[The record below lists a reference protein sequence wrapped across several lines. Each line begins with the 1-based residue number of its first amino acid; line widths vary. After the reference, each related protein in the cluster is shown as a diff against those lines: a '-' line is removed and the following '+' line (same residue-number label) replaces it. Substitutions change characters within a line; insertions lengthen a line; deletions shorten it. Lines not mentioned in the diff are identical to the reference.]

1 MVEYKWIALSN
12 TTLGTLMASTNLT
25 IIMISLPAIFNGIGI
40 NPLNSF
46 EYLLWVLFGYNIVT
60 SVLLVTFGRI
70 SDIYGRV
77 RLYNLGFA
85 IFTAGSILLSL
96 TPNQG
101 DLGAMEIII
110 FRIIQGIGAAF
121 LFSNSI
127 AILTDA
133 FPYNERGKALG
144 INQIS
149 FLAGSLIGLIIGG
162 VLASIN
168 WRYIFLVSVPF
179 GIAGTIW
186 SYLKLKETGTLN
198 RNQKIDWIG
207 NTVFGVG
214 LTAILI
220 GITYGLM
227 PYGNDVMGWT
237 NPWVIAS
244 LVIGIGLL
252 VLFPFIEMHVQDPMF
267 KMELFKIRMFA
278 AGNFANI
285 LNSIGRGGVMIMLI
299 ILLQGIW
306 LPLHGYSFESTP
318 FWAGVYT
325 IPMMLGFVLF
335 GPISGYLS
343 DKYGARFFATLGMI
357 ITAATFFVLSTFSY
371 NFDYAPFAI
380 VIFLMGV
387 GGGMFAAPNTASIMN
402 SVPPE
407 HRGAASGMRATL
419 QNVGQTISNALFFTI
434 LILSLS
440 SSLPSAISSALNST
454 GAPQLIP
461 FVENISP
468 TGALFSVFLGYNP
481 ISSIL
486 NQISNSPQ
494 GSTILASLNS
504 DTIHNL
510 LAPTFFA
517 NAVAPA
523 IMSSMDISFYIGG
536 ILSLGAAIASML
548 RGGKYI
554 YEEVKSKKS
563 EKEILKMNFKK

>member
-267 KMELFKIRMFA
+267 RMELFKIRMFA

>member
-267 KMELFKIRMFA
+267 RMELFKIRMFA

-504 DTIHNL
+504 DTIHDL

>member
-267 KMELFKIRMFA
+267 RMELFKIRMFA

-306 LPLHGYSFESTP
+306 LPLHGYSFESAP

>member
-1 MVEYKWIALSN
+1 
-12 TTLGTLMASTNLT
+12 
-25 IIMISLPAIFNGIGI
+25 
-40 NPLNSF
+40 
-46 EYLLWVLFGYNIVT
+46 
-60 SVLLVTFGRI
+60 
-70 SDIYGRV
+70 
-77 RLYNLGFA
+77 
-85 IFTAGSILLSL
+85 LLSL

-162 VLASIN
+162 VLAVIN

-267 KMELFKIRMFA
+267 RMELFKIRMFA

-306 LPLHGYSFESTP
+306 LPLHGYSFESAP

-325 IPMMLGFVLF
+325 IPMMLGFVF
-335 GPISGYLS
+335 I
-343 DKYGARFFATLGMI
+343 R
-357 ITAATFFVLSTFSY
+357 
-371 NFDYAPFAI
+371 
-380 VIFLMGV
+380 
-387 GGGMFAAPNTASIMN
+387 
-402 SVPPE
+402 
-407 HRGAASGMRATL
+407 
-419 QNVGQTISNALFFTI
+419 SN
-434 LILSLS
+434 
-440 SSLPSAISSALNST
+440 
-454 GAPQLIP
+454 
-461 FVENISP
+461 
-468 TGALFSVFLGYNP
+468 
-481 ISSIL
+481 
-486 NQISNSPQ
+486 
-494 GSTILASLNS
+494 
-504 DTIHNL
+504 
-510 LAPTFFA
+510 
-517 NAVAPA
+517 
-523 IMSSMDISFYIGG
+523 
-536 ILSLGAAIASML
+536 
-548 RGGKYI
+548 
-554 YEEVKSKKS
+554 
-563 EKEILKMNFKK
+563 

>member
-162 VLASIN
+162 VLAVIN

-267 KMELFKIRMFA
+267 RMELFKIRMFA

-306 LPLHGYSFESTP
+306 LPLHGYSFESAP

-504 DTIHNL
+504 DTIHDL